1 MKRFVSILAVLALVL
16 SLSPAVFAEDS
27 YIPAPYDPNEVD
39 PTVTYLEPVFY
50 QNENGPTIGVT
61 TVGVIV
67 RDGLYF
73 KDLNNNK
80 ALDPAEDWRLD
91 ARTRAAD
98 LVAGLSL
105 EDQAGFLFNALAIT
119 PGVPKLDLARNED
132 GTINPAAIVT
142 ILGEGEESRNAFS
155 NSFAGLD
162 SFVINTQKVRAG
174 VYRGGLNFDASTVAL
189 YNNVVTEMAEADA
202 AVRGVPGIP
211 MTILSNPISA
221 GFPDA
226 PGLAA
231 AVMGDGNYDA
241 IRDYAEVDR

>member
-80 ALDPAEDWRLD
+80 ALDPAEDWRPVQPTWWPACPWKTRRASCSTPWRLLP
-91 ARTRAAD
+91 ACRSSTWPGTRTAP
-98 LVAGLSL
+98 S
-105 EDQAGFLFNALAIT
+105 
-119 PGVPKLDLARNED
+119 
-132 GTINPAAIVT
+132 
-142 ILGEGEESRNAFS
+142 
-155 NSFAGLD
+155 
-162 SFVINTQKVRAG
+162 
-174 VYRGGLNFDASTVAL
+174 
-189 YNNVVTEMAEADA
+189 
-202 AVRGVPGIP
+202 IP
-211 MTILSNPISA
+211 PPS
-221 GFPDA
+221 
-226 PGLAA
+226 
-231 AVMGDGNYDA
+231 
-241 IRDYAEVDR
+241 